1 MPRPPRFDITRV
13 RLRHYRSIP
22 HCDVKLGDLTF
33 LVGPN
38 GSGKSNFLDS
48 LRLVSQ
54 ALDENLDNALRERGG
69 ATEVRR
75 RSTGHPTHFSI
86 SLEFRGADF
95 KGNYA
100 FSIGAV
106 KGGDW
111 RVTSERCEVE
121 GVEFGTQ
128 PTSFEVR
135 DGQVTS
141 SLGVTLPPAAP
152 DRLYL
157 VAVSGFGEFRPV
169 FDGLSAL
176 NVYSLSPD
184 LMKRPQTPDTG
195 ELLRRDGSNIASVL
209 ERLRREHPR
218 DKSTIEDYLR
228 LVVPGMET
236 ADRLEVGSWETVQ
249 FRQRVRGADK
259 PWLFPATSV
268 SDGTLRALGVLV
280 ALFAPSDGGY
290 TPIGI
295 EEPETALHPAATGVL
310 LDALQT
316 ASRTRQ
322 VLVTSHSPDLLDTSA
337 IGIGSLLAVRADSG
351 DTRIGPVDEPTARA
365 LMESLYTPGELLR
378 VDQLQPDTGAET
390 LDLGL

>member
-1 MPRPPRFDITRV
+1 M
-13 RLRHYRSIP
+13 
-22 HCDVKLGDLTF
+22 
-33 LVGPN
+33 GPN

-86 SLEFRGADF
+86 ELDFRGDDY
-95 KGNYA
+95 KGTYA

-111 RVTSERCEVE
+111 RVTTERCEVE
-121 GVEFGTQ
+121 GVEFGTE
-128 PTSFEVR
+128 PARFEVR
-135 DGQVTS
+135 DGHVS
-141 SLGVTLPPAAP
+141 SSVQNSMPPAAS

-157 VAVSGFGEFRPV
+157 VLASAFEEFRPV
-169 FDGLSAL
+169 FDGLSAM

-184 LMKRPQTPDTG
+184 LMKRVQTPDTG

-209 ERLRREHPR
+209 ERLRREHA
-218 DKSTIEDYLR
+218 DAKAVIEDYLK
-228 LVVPGMET
+228 LVVPGMES
-236 ADRLEVGSWETVQ
+236 ADRLEVGAWETVQ
-249 FRQRVRGADK
+249 FRQRVRGSDR

-310 LDALQT
+310 LDALET

-322 VLVTSHSPDLLDTSA
+322 VIVTSHSPDLLDTSS
-337 IGIGSLLAVRADSG
+337 IGVDSLLAVRAEAG
-351 DTRIGPVDEPTARA
+351 DTHIGRVDGPTAKA

-378 VDQLQPDTGAET
+378 SDQLQPDTGRDT
-390 LDLGL
+390 LDLQL